1 MALLIRAAC
10 AAALLFREHTQ
21 RLIKRAEPIKTKTIV
36 KTLIGVVV
44 IGGGIGYFMYQA
56 MQSSWSYYY
65 SVDEFSAN
73 STAVRNASVR
83 IAGRVRQGSV
93 ARDLQKMQLTFVLA
107 GSKSSVP
114 VSYKG
119 TIPDNF
125 AEDIEVVVEGRLD
138 IAGVL
143 QADRLMTKCE
153 SKYKAKV
160 K

>member
-1 MALLIRAAC
+1 M
-10 AAALLFREHTQ
+10 
-21 RLIKRAEPIKTKTIV
+21 KTKTIV
-36 KTLIGVVV
+36 KTLIGVIV
-44 IGGGIGYFMYQA
+44 IGGGVGYFMYQA

-73 STAVRNASVR
+73 TAAVRNTSLRV
-83 IAGRVRQGSV
+83 AGRVKEGTV
-93 ARDLQKMQLTFVLA
+93 ARDLQKMLLTFTLA
-107 GSKSSVP
+107 GASSEIP
-114 VSYKG
+114 VSFAG

-138 IAGVL
+138 TSGSF

-160 K
+160 E